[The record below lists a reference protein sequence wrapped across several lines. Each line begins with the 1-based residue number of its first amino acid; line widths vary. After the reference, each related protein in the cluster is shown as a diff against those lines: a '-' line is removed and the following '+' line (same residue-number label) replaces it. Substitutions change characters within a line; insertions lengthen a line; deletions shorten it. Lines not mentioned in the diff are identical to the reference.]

1 MNRTFLISGASFAG
15 LTLAYW
21 LNKFDYHVTLVE
33 ISSGI
38 RKGGSPIE
46 IRSEALNIV
55 QEMGLLEK
63 IKAKQLTVN
72 VNKRMV
78 NAKDE
83 TLFSWNHSEG
93 NDIEIDR
100 DDLLDI
106 LEESI
111 PKNVEFLYKN
121 RITRL
126 EQFEDNVNVTFKN
139 GENRNFDF
147 VIGAD
152 GTHSSVRKL
161 IFGNENEFS
170 IFFGAY
176 FATCEMKDIATNQGV
191 IYNEPGKMAGLF
203 PFKNSVQATLIF
215 RSPKL
220 NYDYRSLEEQ
230 KEILKTNFKN
240 GAWKIQ
246 NIIDE
251 MLKSDKVYFD
261 EICQI
266 KMPTWSKDRIALVGD
281 AAHTA
286 GFPTGMG
293 TTLAI
298 QGSAILA
305 KSLNELQGDF
315 QAAFSNYY
323 KIYHPFAETVQAKI
337 TDGLNF
343 TVPETQ
349 EEIDR
354 RFNKKTTAN
363 NAHLQAD

>member
-1 MNRTFLISGASFAG
+1 MDLNKTVLISGASFAG

-21 LNKFDYHVTLVE
+21 LNKFEYNVTLVE

-46 IRSEALNIV
+46 IRGEALNIV
-55 QEMGLLEK
+55 KEMELLEK
-63 IKAKQLTVN
+63 IKAKRLTVN

-78 NAKDE
+78 NAEDK

-106 LEESI
+106 LKESI
-111 PKNVEFLYKN
+111 PKNVEFLYQN
-121 RITRL
+121 RISEIKQTD
-126 EQFEDNVNVTFKN
+126 ETVNVTFKN

-147 VIGAD
+147 VFGAD
-152 GTHSSVRKL
+152 GTHSSVRKM
-161 IFGNENEFS
+161 IFGNEDKFS
-170 IFFGAY
+170 VFYGAY
-176 FATCEMKDIATNQGV
+176 FATCETMEIPINEGT

-203 PFKNSVQATLIF
+203 PFRNSTQATIVF

-220 NYDYRSLEEQ
+220 NYDYKDEKEQ
-230 KEILKTNFKN
+230 KQILKENFKN
-240 GAWKIQ
+240 SAWKIPQ
-246 NIIDE
+246 IIDI
-251 MLKSDKVYFD
+251 MLESDKMYFD

-266 KMPTWSKDRIALVGD
+266 KMPSWSKNRIALVGD

-298 QGSAILA
+298 QGSATLA
-305 KSLNELQGDF
+305 KSLNETNVDF
-315 QAAFSNYY
+315 KTAFEKYY
-323 KIYHPFAETVQAKI
+323 KSYKPFVESVQAKI

-343 TVPETQ
+343 TVPKTQ
-349 EEIDR
+349 EEIDN

-363 NAHLQAD
+363 NV